1 LKKVSGKF
9 KMVNLKHH
17 IDLPKR
23 IKYALIITSDNIYS
37 KIIRNEKFEDLSGR
51 IAEDMIINSG
61 NIIIEKIYLPNNKEI
76 IREKIEAMINNPE
89 IDVIIVSG
97 GTGISKKDV
106 SIEAISPIFEKTLPG
121 FGELFRF
128 LSYNEIGTSAIAS
141 RANAGIKNNKIIFL
155 LPGSP
160 DAVKLALEKIIIPE
174 APHLI
179 KMIRE

>member
-1 LKKVSGKF
+1 MKKVSGKF
-9 KMVNLKHH
+9 KMINLKHH

-23 IKYALIITSDNIYS
+23 IKYSLVITSDNIYS
-37 KIIRNEKFEDLSGR
+37 KIIKNEKFEDLSGK
-51 IAEDMIINSG
+51 IAEDIIINSG
-61 NIIIEKIYLPNNKEI
+61 NIIIEKIYLPNDLKT
-76 IREKIEAMINNPE
+76 IREKVETMINNPE

-97 GTGISKKDV
+97 GTGISRKDV
-106 SIEAISPIFEKTLPG
+106 SIEAISPIFEKVLPG

-141 RANAGIKNNKIIFL
+141 RATAGIKNNKLIFL

-160 DAVKLALEKIIIPE
+160 DAIKLALEKIIISE